1 MITRGLEAAT
11 KGMMSLLK
19 QEDVNA
25 NNLANVNTVGFK
37 KTNITFKDLMQADV
51 EVKQVPVT
59 NNPKDTQFIRVGSLS
74 LGNGAD
80 RTYIDFSQGGLITT
94 GNKLDI
100 GIQGKGFFKIRHQNV
115 PDNIPYDE
123 SNYYYTRAGNFQM
136 TDDYYLVTKEGDW
149 VMDTQNRRIRIVLNP
164 EDPNNNPN
172 NRIDSLKDISIG
184 ENGVIQITNPNN
196 ARTLQQ
202 IQIVDFDHKELLSAQ
217 LGESKYVQQEG
228 IDAGMRQSNQTA
240 RLQQGMLEGSNT
252 NTIYEM
258 INTITVT
265 RSYEA
270 MAKVVRTQGDTVS
283 RAINLGV
290 VNR

>member
-51 EVKQVPVT
+51 EVKKVPFT
-59 NNPKDTQFIRVGSLS
+59 NNPKDTDFIRVGSLS
-74 LGNGAD
+74 LGNAAD

-94 GNKLDI
+94 GNKLDV
-100 GIQGKGFFKIRHQNV
+100 GIQGSGFFKIRHQEV
-115 PDNIPYDE
+115 PDNVAYDE
-123 SNYYYTRAGNFQM
+123 KNYYYTRAGNFEI

-149 VMDTQNRRIRIVLNP
+149 VMDTQNRRIRLVLNP
-164 EDPNNNPN
+164 EEEEFNPN
-172 NRIDSLKDISIG
+172 NRIDYLKDLNIG
-184 ENGVIQITNPNN
+184 ENGVIQVTNPNT

-202 IQIVDFDHKELLSAQ
+202 IQVIDFNDKTLLSAQ
-217 LGESKYVQQEG
+217 LGEGKFIQDEG
-228 IDAGMRQSNQTA
+228 IDAGMHQANNTA
-240 RLQQGMLEGSNT
+240 RLQQGMLESSNT

-270 MAKVVRTQGDTVS
+270 MAKIVKTQGDTVS
-283 RAINLGV
+283 QAINLGV
-290 VNR
+290 IKG

>member
-1 MITRGLEAAT
+1 MITRGLESAT

-37 KTNITFKDLMQADV
+37 KTNITFKNLMDAQV
-51 EVKQVPVT
+51 EVKQIPIT
-59 NNPKDTQFIRVGSLS
+59 NNPKDTQFMKVGYLS
-74 LGNGAD
+74 LGNAAD

-100 GIQGKGFFKIRHQNV
+100 GIQGDGFFKIRHQED
-115 PDNIPYDE
+115 PDNVQYNE
-123 SNYYYTRAGNFQM
+123 SDYYYTRAGNFQL

-164 EDPNNNPN
+164 EDEEDNPN
-172 NRIDSLKDISIG
+172 NRIDSLKDIDIG
-184 ENGVIQITNPNN
+184 ERGVIKITNSDNP
-196 ARTLQQ
+196 RTREQ
-202 IQIVDFDHKELLSAQ
+202 IQIVDFADKTKISAQ
-217 LGESKYVQQEG
+217 GEGKFVQPEG
-228 IDAGMRQSNQTA
+228 VDAGMYQNNNRA
-240 RLQQGMLEGSNT
+240 ALQQGFLESSNT

-270 MAKVVRTQGDTVS
+270 MAKIVKTQGDTVS
-283 RAINLGV
+283 RAIDLGV
-290 VNR
+290 IKG